1 MCCGSGRKLPD
12 DLTASTFID
21 PGAQRGD
28 LSRSQGFAGSR
39 HDRAALARDFQEGVE
54 SPRCRQAR
62 LRDRSHRPQ
71 WPMRDWQAKD
81 PRRALRC
88 YGTVRIAPPRELSGK
103 EASDAVLEHSYIIE
117 AMPGSLHFRGLLA
130 WLCIG
135 VLLFAAVA
143 PASASQLVAVL
154 VPVTLFA
161 VAIEFAGLYRGG
173 TCAEP
178 HLRGFLSLS
187 LSRAPPSV

>member
-1 MCCGSGRKLPD
+1 M
-12 DLTASTFID
+12 
-21 PGAQRGD
+21 
-28 LSRSQGFAGSR
+28 
-39 HDRAALARDFQEGVE
+39 
-54 SPRCRQAR
+54 
-62 LRDRSHRPQ
+62 
-71 WPMRDWQAKD
+71 
-81 PRRALRC
+81 
-88 YGTVRIAPPRELSGK
+88 
-103 EASDAVLEHSYIIE
+103 LEHNYIIE

-178 HLRGFLSLS
+178 QLRGFLSLS